1 MKQKGLFFLILT
13 DIKFNISGPGEI
25 ISIDNSDV
33 FSHERYKANHRTA
46 YKGRVIAIV
55 RAIADNGTITV
66 KAEADGL
73 GSSNVTIK
81 ATR

>member
-1 MKQKGLFFLILT
+1 M
-13 DIKFNISGPGEI
+13 P
-25 ISIDNSDV
+25 IDNSDV